1 MTGTR
6 RRANDDPGN
15 SAQEPE
21 RVENDRQRDHY
32 SQLRDLVL
40 LAKPFE
46 FPDGFCYRRIRS
58 EPSLSSS
65 RARTINTMTIFKR
78 IIDREIP
85 AEIVYEDELSL
96 AFRDI
101 NAQAPTHIVIIP
113 KREITS
119 LADSTDADEQLLGH
133 LLIVARKIAEQLQLT
148 NGYRTVINC
157 GRDAG
162 QSVNHLH
169 VHLLGGRSLGWPPG

>member
-1 MTGTR
+1 MT
-6 RRANDDPGN
+6 
-15 SAQEPE
+15 
-21 RVENDRQRDHY
+21 V
-32 SQLRDLVL
+32 
-40 LAKPFE
+40 
-46 FPDGFCYRRIRS
+46 
-58 EPSLSSS
+58 
-65 RARTINTMTIFKR
+65 FKR

-85 AEIVYEDELSL
+85 AEIVYEDAQSL

-113 KREITS
+113 KREIAS
-119 LADSTDADEQLLGH
+119 LADSSDADEQLLGH
-133 LLIVARKIAEQLQLT
+133 LLVVARQVAEQLQLT

-169 VHLLGGRSLGWPPG
+169 IHLLGGRSLGWPPG